1 MITSSLCT
9 GQLNYK
15 RILGIL
21 THSFVSPKL
30 CEACSLGSF
39 TFFPTGCCKMG
50 AKFQSILLPLSFEEP
65 LDLILLSLCSA
76 LKLLCSFQMN
86 FFWLVLMYVQAGF
99 KADTLESVTLTNCTL
114 QIKPAFF
121 FFFSVCTKN
130 TQTAVASGNVLMSSC
145 ISSVFS
151 GSNVLCIWDKTL
163 NLRLSVMS
171 L

>member
-21 THSFVSPKL
+21 AHSFVSPKL
-30 CEACSLGSF
+30 CEACSLGGF

-50 AKFQSILLPLSFEEP
+50 AKFQSILLPLSFEQP

-121 FFFSVCTKN
+121 FCVYQEYTN
-130 TQTAVASGNVLMSSC
+130 SSC
-145 ISSVFS
+145 FWKCTNEFLHKLS
-151 GSNVLCIWDKTL
+151 L
-163 NLRLSVMS
+163 LRKQCS
-171 L
+171 LHLG